1 MGNGWITK
9 CNPGHSWSYV
19 QLSQPHLHVL
29 SQART
34 YSTPTWSADPCTN
47 SCSDSCRGIEEWEGS
62 NTTFPQHGHHPPS
75 MLWIWL
81 WLGRLYLQIYTYN
94 NPRNKTKDPP
104 TAPKNNFC
112 PWTGGGRDTTPKP
125 TIDIQH
131 FKKPNLSDH
140 TSQTIFAPQMRT
152 DFWTTRIVMSF
163 LGGIPKKKTQPP
175 LPGEVGGCH
184 RYFFRILGSKLRC
197 FLLGDDKFPS

>member
-1 MGNGWITK
+1 M
-9 CNPGHSWSYV
+9 CSWVNHTFMYFPRPEHIAHQLDPQIRV
-19 QLSQPHLHVL
+19 QIPAATHVEE
-29 SQART
+29 SRSGKA
-34 YSTPTWSADPCTN
+34 PTQRSPNMVTIPPL
-47 SCSDSCRGIEEWEGS
+47 CSGYDSDWDVYI
-62 NTTFPQHGHHPPS
+62 
-75 MLWIWL
+75 
-81 WLGRLYLQIYTYN
+81 LQIYTYN

-184 RYFFRILGSKLRC
+184 RYFFQNFG
-197 FLLGDDKFPS
+197 F